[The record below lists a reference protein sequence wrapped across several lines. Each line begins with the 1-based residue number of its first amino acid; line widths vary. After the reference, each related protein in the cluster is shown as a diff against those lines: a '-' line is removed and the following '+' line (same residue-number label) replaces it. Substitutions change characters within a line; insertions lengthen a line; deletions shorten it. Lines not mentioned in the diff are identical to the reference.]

1 MESFLEICPFQ
12 STSIQSFGEQ
22 AVPDD
27 FQNPLRGWEAIRQA
41 LIFIEGLSTFS
52 LHALAGVE
60 IYQQTEVSNARV
72 YVRTL
77 EELDNYLR
85 PIFERMYLD
94 IELDFIP
101 LTHEIDIL
109 NEVLGRIVLDYP
121 YDVNRSL
128 GTMP

>member
-1 MESFLEICPFQ
+1 MESFPKIGPFQ
-12 STSIQSFGEQ
+12 STSIQSLGEQ
-22 AVPDD
+22 VLSDD

-41 LIFIEGLSTFS
+41 LFFIESLSTFS
-52 LHALAGVE
+52 LQALAGVE
-60 IYQQTEVSNARV
+60 IYQQTEVSKVRV
-72 YVRTL
+72 YVKRV

-94 IELDFIP
+94 IELEFIP
-101 LTHEIDIL
+101 FMHELDIL
-109 NEVLGRIVLDYP
+109 NEVFGRIVLDYP